1 VRDSTEQTCPLASLG
16 DEAKPMQAAAE
27 VHWTVQ
33 PDLNSEMSGLEDG
46 TKLFELVSATKW
58 AVDQSL
64 QTGVERSDF
73 LDE

>member
-1 VRDSTEQTCPLASLG
+1 
-16 DEAKPMQAAAE
+16 MQAAAE
-27 VHWTVQ
+27 VHWTVK
-33 PDLNSEMSGLEDG
+33 PDLNSEVSGLEDG